1 MMRFYGEEYS
11 DLKRQ
16 KMGNIHIQTIG
27 DLFYVLR
34 ECWSFR
40 TAYIDNVDDWSARNP
55 SFGQSAVTC
64 LLVYDMFGGSIHKIF
79 LDNGME
85 HYFNKIDGHYFDLTS
100 EQFDS
105 VIKYISYDPN
115 KLVERSELCGNR
127 EILSRYKL
135 LKEIISAY
143 LEMFE

>member
-1 MMRFYGEEYS
+1 
-11 DLKRQ
+11 
-16 KMGNIHIQTIG
+16 
-27 DLFYVLR
+27 
-34 ECWSFR
+34 
-40 TAYIDNVDDWSARNP
+40 
-55 SFGQSAVTC
+55 
-64 LLVYDMFGGSIHKIF
+64 
-79 LDNGME
+79 ME

-115 KLVERSELCGNR
+115 KLVERAELCGNR

-143 LEMFE
+143 LEMFD